1 MTRYIHLVSLLEMD
15 DGRMIKV
22 RVKHDISCLVLAE
35 QLQEVGSEELL
46 IMPGL
51 RHLITDDYDAI
62 IHLWKEAGLRS
73 VRIHGRDS
81 RDAFAA
87 QLAAGQT
94 VIGLEEA
101 GQLIGAIVVT
111 NDRRKGWIN
120 RLAVHPDHR
129 RKGHAAKLIA
139 TAEQELRARGIRI
152 YAVLIESD
160 NKASREPF
168 FSGRI
173 QCERCIIYEQAREQ

>member
-62 IHLWKEAGLRS
+62 IRLWKETGLRS

-94 VIGLEEA
+94 VIGLEIRA
-101 GQLIGAIVVT
+101 T
-111 NDRRKGWIN
+111 PPRSKN
-120 RLAVHPDHR
+120 R
-129 RKGHAAKLIA
+129 HACSSSQTPA
-139 TAEQELRARGIRI
+139 
-152 YAVLIESD
+152 
-160 NKASREPF
+160 
-168 FSGRI
+168 
-173 QCERCIIYEQAREQ
+173 